1 MVRSEEKER
10 LMKTKSFST
19 DADRGC
25 TGIPLLTCSLC
36 AACLLLFLACGPAP
50 EALVYN
56 RAALTQGE
64 LWRLFSGHFVH
75 CDQQHLIWNVLPL
88 LLINGLLEQRIG
100 GLRCAGLTGLS
111 CLGISLWL
119 YFDQTDLIRYCG
131 LSGILNTLFAVL
143 LAKIWQE
150 QRHPVVLLIGSAAVS
165 KILFET
171 LRDQSVFTH
180 LSWGSIPEA
189 HGIGM
194 VVGLAVVLC
203 ADRASTRAKAALIR
217 PVR

>member
-1 MVRSEEKER
+1 M
-10 LMKTKSFST
+10 SFRT

-25 TGIPLLTCSLC
+25 TGISGIPLLTCSLC
-36 AACLLLFLACGPAP
+36 AVCLLLVLLCGPAP
-50 EALVYN
+50 EILVYN
-56 RAALTQGE
+56 RAAVAQGE

-75 CDQQHLIWNVLPL
+75 CDRQHLIWNLLPL
-88 LLINGLLEQRIG
+88 LLISGLLEQRIG
-100 GLRCAGLTGLS
+100 QLRCAGLTGLS

-119 YFDQTDLIRYCG
+119 YFDQTDLLRYCG

-143 LAKIWQE
+143 LAQLWQE
-150 QRHPVVLLIGSAAVS
+150 NRHPVVLLIGGAAIM

-171 LRDQSVFTH
+171 LGAQAVFTR
-180 LSWGSIPEA
+180 LSWGSVPEA

-203 ADRASTRAKAALIR
+203 ADRAVPEQRHSTGCS
-217 PVR
+217 P